1 MKKIFFFLFT
11 FLLPLLSAV
20 AQNVKDIIQWKVTTE
35 KTGANTYDVVASAA
49 IAKDWYLY
57 HGDPGGDGT
66 LVPTELL
73 VTPSST
79 VGLVGKPTTEDKF
92 KVKQIEDLGFSINV
106 HFEKLTYKQ
115 KIEVTGNTPVEV
127 VISYMTCNAID
138 GKCLTPVLDTFKL
151 NIEDVAGTFQFSS
164 AVNNDVT
171 TTNPSDE
178 SANGDTATA
187 KTVSSSTETEQEN
200 FTSKGLLEIFLMGFG
215 NGIIAFLMPCI
226 FAMLPITVSFFTK
239 RSKSKAQGI
248 KNAFLY
254 SLSIIFI
261 FAAIGLL
268 ISLLFGPKTMYEI
281 SSSIWFN
288 LFVFILFVVFGI
300 SLMGAFEI
308 TLPSSW
314 SNKLDSK
321 ANTNSFL
328 GIFFMALVL
337 VVVSFSCTSA
347 FISFLIVYIVQSG
360 NSLGGI
366 VGFSGFGLAI
376 AIPFALG
383 AIFPA
388 AINKFAKSGGWL
400 NSLKVT
406 MGFIELALAM
416 KFLSNVDLAYH
427 WRLLDLEVYLA
438 IWIALGIGLSMY
450 LLGKLKLSHDGDLP
464 KNVFGQPYLTVTR
477 LLFGIAALS
486 FTIYLVPGLWGAPL
500 TGVSGF
506 LPERKT
512 LDFNIHDNLI
522 KMQTEASGNTVK
534 PQKYT
539 NKLKSE
545 LPGVVAFFDYEEALA
560 AAKVDNKLVLIDFTG
575 HSCINCRQ
583 MERAVVSKPEVL
595 SAINKDF
602 VLVSLYTDDKT
613 RLPES
618 EQYTSEDGKLIT
630 TLGAKN
636 LDIEYHKFNQVAQ
649 PYFVV
654 VDADGNLVK
663 IIGGYDH
670 VKSSALFLEK
680 LNEAVQKK

>member
-1 MKKIFFFLFT
+1 MRKHFIFFLSFIFLNISLF
-11 FLLPLLSAV
+11 
-20 AQNVKDIIQWKVTTE
+20 AQDVKDIIKWTITTE
-35 KTGANTYDVVASAA
+35 KTGDNIYNVVAAA
-49 IAKDWYLY
+49 TIAKDWYLY
-57 HGDPGGDGT
+57 DADPGGDGT

-73 VTPSST
+73 VTPSNT
-79 VGLVGKPTTEDKF
+79 VGLVGKPTTTDKYT
-92 KVKQIEDLGFSINV
+92 VKEIEDLGFSINV
-106 HFEKLTYKQ
+106 HFNQLTYKQ
-115 KIEVTGNTPVEV
+115 KVEVTGNTPVEV

-151 NIEDVAGTFQFSS
+151 DINDVVGTYQFSS
-164 AVNNDVT
+164 AVNNDISSAAT
-171 TTNPSDE
+171 DNSHDNNGE
-178 SANGDTATA
+178 SAPVVASND
-187 KTVSSSTETEQEN
+187 EEN
-200 FTSKGLLEIFLMGFG
+200 KEFTSKGLLEIFLMGLA
-215 NGIIAFLMPCI
+215 NGFIAFLMPCI

-239 RSKSKAQGI
+239 RSKTRAQGI
-248 KNAFLY
+248 KNAFFY
-254 SLSIIFI
+254 SISIIFI

-288 LFVFILFVVFGI
+288 LFVFVMFVVFGI

-314 SNKLDSK
+314 STKLDSK
-321 ANTNSFL
+321 ANTNSFI

-366 VGFSGFGLAI
+366 VGFTGFGLAI

-427 WRLLDLEVYLA
+427 WRLLDMEVYLA
-438 IWIALGIGLSMY
+438 IWIAIGICLSLY

-464 KNVFGQPYLTVTR
+464 KNIFGQPYLTVTR
-477 LLFGIAALS
+477 LMFGIAALS

-512 LDFNIHDNLI
+512 LDFNLHDQLI
-522 KMQTEASGNTVK
+522 KMQTTESGNTVK
-534 PQKYT
+534 PVKYT

-545 LPGVVAFFDYEEALA
+545 LPGIDAFFDYEEALA
-560 AAKVDNKLVLIDFTG
+560 AAKVDGKLVLVDFTG
-575 HSCINCRQ
+575 HSCINCRK
-583 MERAVVSKPEVL
+583 MERAVLSKPEVL

-602 VLVSLYTDDKT
+602 VLASLYTDDKT
-613 RLPES
+613 VLPEE
-618 EQYTSEDGKLIT
+618 EQYVSEDGTKIK

-636 LDIEYHKFNQVAQ
+636 LDIEFHKFNQVAQ
-649 PYFVV
+649 PYYAVV
-654 VDADGNLVK
+654 NSDGNIIHL
-663 IIGGYDH
+663 IGGYDII
-670 VKSSALFLEK
+670 KTPAQFLAELNAAL
-680 LNEAVQKK
+680 QKK